1 MTEGLWRYVR
11 GRILTRQ
18 GAHAEAEEISRKALA
33 FLEPTDAIVYQIECN
48 VALGEILAAAGR
60 VGEARDAL
68 QAARVLAETKGGVVI
83 LTGVLRLLED
93 LDAASAT
100 T

>member
-18 GAHAEAEEISRKALA
+18 GAYAEAEEIARKALA

-48 VALGEILAAAGR
+48 VALGEALAAAGR
-60 VGEARDAL
+60 DEDARERLRDA
-68 QAARVLAETKGGVVI
+68 RGCSPRRK
-83 LTGVLRLLED
+83 
-93 LDAASAT
+93 AAS
-100 T
+100 